1 MNALIKLGSVA
12 LLLAA
17 SALPVL
23 ADDASSSSSQAS
35 SSSAEASSSE
45 SSSSSSSSSSSEE
58 PSAKV
63 NYGQIIS
70 AIQAGKMADL
80 TTITDSSTVNL
91 VLVSD
96 IKANGDATALENAL
110 KKNADA
116 AATLAAN
123 VDTNATLKA
132 KVTDAGYTTDQVV
145 AVLANDDGSF
155 TVVINDQHP

>member
-1 MNALIKLGSVA
+1 MNNLIKLGSVA

-17 SALPVL
+17 SAAPVL

-35 SSSAEASSSE
+35 SSSAEASSSM
-45 SSSSSSSSSSSEE
+45 SSSSSSSPSSEE
-58 PSAKV
+58 PGAKV

-70 AIQAGKMADL
+70 AIQAGKSADL
-80 TTITDSSTVNL
+80 TTITATSTINL

-96 IKANGDATALENAL
+96 VKANGDANALDNAL

-116 AATLAAN
+116 AATLKAN

-132 KVTDAGYTTDQVV
+132 KVTEAGYTTDQVV